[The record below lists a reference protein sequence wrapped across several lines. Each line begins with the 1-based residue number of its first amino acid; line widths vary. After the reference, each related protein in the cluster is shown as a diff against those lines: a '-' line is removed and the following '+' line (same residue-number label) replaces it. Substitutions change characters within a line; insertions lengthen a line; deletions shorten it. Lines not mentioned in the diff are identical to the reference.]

1 MATATTRLLT
11 LLELLQARGRLSGA
25 ELAERLEVDQRSVRR
40 YVAMLQDLGI
50 PVTGERG
57 RHGGYR
63 LRRGFKLP
71 PLMFTEEE
79 ALALTLGLLSA
90 RRTGLAAAAPA
101 VEGALAKVER
111 ILPEAVR
118 EQVRAVQETLHLE
131 LGPPAPTPPTEPA
144 TVLAFGAAARERLRL
159 RLRYQSSERV
169 TEREFDTYGVVF
181 RAGRWYAVGWCHL
194 AREIRTLRLDRVLEA
209 GPTSAGFAPP
219 AGFDAH
225 AHLVRSLAG
234 MYEPWAAEVLM
245 DTTLEEAS
253 RWIPPIV
260 GTLSQ
265 TPRGVLLTVR
275 ADSLEWMA
283 HLVSRIPWP
292 MEVAGPPEL
301 ADALRALAERLTR
314 AAATLQPREA
324 GPVPAASSGRPH
336 PLSTPRGRSRATGRD
351 RPAPS
356 QLRTTSSTSL

>member
-1 MATATTRLLT
+1 MPTATTRLLT
-11 LLELLQARGRLSGA
+11 LLELLQARGLLTGV
-25 ELAERLEVDQRSVRR
+25 ELAQRLEVDQRSVRR
-40 YVAMLQDLGI
+40 YVTMLQELGI
-50 PVTGERG
+50 PISGERG

-79 ALALTLGLLSA
+79 ALAITLGLVSA

-101 VEGALAKVER
+101 VEGALAKVDR

-118 EQVRAVQETLHLE
+118 DQVRAVQETLHLD
-131 LGPPAPTPPTEPA
+131 LDPPPAIPPTEPA
-144 TVLAFGAAARERLRL
+144 MVLACGAAARERRRL
-159 RLRYQSSERV
+159 RLRYRSSERV

-194 AREIRTLRLDRVLEA
+194 AREVRTFRLDRVVEA
-209 GPTSAGFAPP
+209 EPTSATFVPP
-219 AGFDAH
+219 TGFDAH
-225 AHLVRSLAG
+225 AQLVRSLAR
-234 MYEPWAAEVLM
+234 MYEPWAVEVLM

-260 GTLSQ
+260 GSLTQ
-265 TPRGVLLTVR
+265 TPRGVLLTLR
-275 ADSLEWMA
+275 ADSLEWVA
-283 HLVSRIPWP
+283 HLLSRIPWP

-301 ADALRALAERLTR
+301 AGALRAVAERLTG
-314 AAATLQPREA
+314 AAATL
-324 GPVPAASSGRPH
+324 RPLRSRAQ
-336 PLSTPRGRSRATGRD
+336 PLSTPMGRSRATGRD
-351 RPAPS
+351 SPAPS